1 MLTGFLKKKS
11 VIFLLILVLL
21 YNITFNRVTGNF
33 LLTYV
38 FTQFSTGSF
47 TGKVKQFSLFYG
59 IEINSISIRSGSDFD
74 NQVLFSCDR
83 LALQYNL
90 PYIFL
95 GKLKLSEIS
104 LTKPFVQILEKN
116 GKLNVATL
124 FPPSDAK
131 PKEPKPEGEPLGDE
145 INLYLPVSAY
155 LNFFIEDLSFRM
167 EKEKGE
173 KYFLTEE
180 KNLDLKLLVA
190 TKRFRKIPLN
200 ASIVSIF
207 ETIQLSVN
215 PTRELQVLFHDN
227 HNKINQGIAITLILN
242 LDSEANPPEFHSK
255 LNLGSEQIQLTVKN
269 RSLPPFGLNISYDLN
284 YLPIEDTLEL
294 SDLAVKFDKTEW
306 LQAKGKISKA
316 ITEDREFNLE
326 IFKSRIELLPVAS
339 IYRQIPG
346 LPNLDFRGNLEL
358 APITVTGKMNSL
370 VTNADLKVKDFFLKQ
385 NASSHNIPFLNL
397 KATANLDLL
406 TKQEPTKENPV
417 PLLKSASLKTDLSY
431 NTLLADLSA
440 EIDNG
445 KKIQALLNLKSL
457 YLKNFVNGI
466 GGRLSGKASLEGNTF
481 SDLNASVNAS
491 INGFDYSVKGSKSGL
506 NNVDLSLLATLALGD
521 KLSFQSANLKN
532 ISLKIKNDE
541 YKEALGLAVNGKLAM
556 NPKLDVNID
565 KFGLTPD
572 LGRLIPILP
581 LSLKEQIAPLKKTI
595 GNRPTLDGRVHYK
608 DSNDSMLVDGMLN
621 IALPGININDF
632 RSDFAVKIAKDTTGE
647 ITISKFIFTALN
659 GVLTGSANGNL
670 IKKANQEK
678 PPLGPYYPSL
688 TAKLT
693 LSSEKQI
700 EIINGIKFDGNIN
713 LDLSI
718 KDYSA
723 KGKLDSKDSN
733 FVYYSGTCKENDYTT
748 CNLAYINRINIDFPF
763 EHNLKIRIT
772 KNLIEG
778 NKSKF
783 ISTYGQNL
791 PANFTIHNV
800 IGTHPY
806 IQNDLFKFL
815 QENGVQPGFTARLD
829 YKENVLNIHALK
841 ISTLDGFIFGKDILF
856 NIGNANVDEMEYA
869 AAVQIKDID
878 LKQLLP
884 LKSRKEIADGKIRA
898 DINLSGKNLKDPIAN
913 LNLFFS
919 VFKIGEDFGKSAIR
933 IVSPPN
939 LLTDGII
946 GSYSQINKIE
956 VELSKGLVYADILFQ
971 RSILSTVFMGIDN
984 NKISQERMPLANFLN
999 RAQSEVSKYE

>member
-1 MLTGFLKKKS
+1 MLAGFLGKKS
-11 VIFLLILVLL
+11 VIFLLFLFLL
-21 YNITFNRVTGNF
+21 YHITFNRFTGSF
-33 LLTYV
+33 LLNYI
-38 FTQFSTGSF
+38 FTNFSTGSF
-47 TGKVKQFSLFYG
+47 AGKVNQFSLFYG
-59 IEINSISIRSGSDFD
+59 LEIESIVIRSGADFD
-74 NQVLFSCDR
+74 NKIIFSCER
-83 LALQYNL
+83 IAILYNL
-90 PYIFL
+90 PYTFL

-104 LTKPFVQILEKN
+104 LRKPFIQVLEKN
-116 GKLNVATL
+116 GKLNVTTL
-124 FPPSDAK
+124 FPAGEPK
-131 PKEPKPEGEPLGDE
+131 PKEPTPEKAPQEE
-145 INLYLPVSAY
+145 INVYLPVSAY
-155 LNFFIEDLSFRM
+155 LNFFIEDLTFRM
-167 EKEKGE
+167 EKEKGQ

-180 KNLDLKLLVA
+180 KNLDIKLLIA

-207 ETIQLSVN
+207 ETIQISIN
-215 PTRELQVLFHDN
+215 PTRDLQVLFQDN
-227 HNKINQGIAITLILN
+227 HNQINQPIATSLVLN

-255 LNLGSEQIQLTVKN
+255 LNLGSEQIQLLVKN
-269 RSLPPFGLNISYDLN
+269 RKLPPFGLNVSYDLN

-306 LQAKGKISKA
+306 LRANGKITKA
-316 ITEDREFNLE
+316 ITEDRDFDLK

-339 IYRQIPG
+339 VYKQIPG

-370 VTNADLKVKDFFLKQ
+370 ITNVDLKVKDFFLKQ
-385 NASSHNIPFLNL
+385 NTSSHNIPFLTL
-397 KATANLDLL
+397 KTAANIDLL
-406 TKQEPTKENPV
+406 TKEEPTKENPI
-417 PLLKSASLKTDLSY
+417 PLLKTTSLKTELSY

-440 EIDNG
+440 EVDNG
-445 KKIQALLNLKSL
+445 KKVHVILNLKSL
-457 YLKNFVNGI
+457 YLKNFVSTL
-466 GGRLSGKASLEGNTF
+466 GGRLSGKVMVDGNTF
-481 SDLNASVNAS
+481 SDLNADIKAS
-491 INGFDYSVKGSKSGL
+491 INGLDYSIKGSKSGF
-506 NNVDLSLLATLALGD
+506 NNIDLSLLAGISLGE
-521 KLSFQSANLKN
+521 KFSFQSGNIKNL
-532 ISLKIKNDE
+532 SLKVKNE
-541 YKEALGLAVNGKLAM
+541 QNQEALGLAVNGKLAM
-556 NPKLDVNID
+556 NPTLDVSID
-565 KFGLTPD
+565 KLALNSD
-572 LGRLIPILP
+572 LNRLIPILP
-581 LSLKEQIAPLKKTI
+581 LTLKEQIAPSKKTI
-595 GNRPTLDGRVHYK
+595 GDRPTLDGKIHYK
-608 DSNDSMLVDGMLN
+608 DNPDSMQIDGSLKL
-621 IALPGININDF
+621 ALPGININDIKPEF
-632 RSDFAVKIAKDTTGE
+632 SIKIAKDNTGE
-647 ITISKFIFTALN
+647 ITISKFTLTALN
-659 GVLTGSANGNL
+659 GVVTGNASGNL
-670 IKKANQEK
+670 IKRTSQDK
-678 PPLGPYYPSL
+678 PPLGPYYPSI
-688 TAKLT
+688 TAF
-693 LSSEKQI
+693 LSLASEKQI
-700 EIINGIKFDGNIN
+700 ELINGFKFDGSVNI
-713 LDLSI
+713 DLTL
-718 KDYSA
+718 KDYLA
-723 KGKLDSKDSN
+723 KGKLESKNSN
-733 FVYYSGTCKENDYTT
+733 FVYYSGTCKESDYTA
-748 CNLAYINRINIDFPF
+748 CSLMYINKVNINFPF
-763 EHNLKIRIT
+763 EHNLKITTT

-791 PANFTIHNV
+791 PSNFTIQNI

-869 AAVQIKDID
+869 ATVQIKDID

-898 DINLSGKNLKDPIAN
+898 DINLSGKNMKDPIAN

-971 RSILSTVFMGIDN
+971 RSILSTVFIGIDN
-984 NKISQERMPLANFLN
+984 NQISQERMPLANFLN